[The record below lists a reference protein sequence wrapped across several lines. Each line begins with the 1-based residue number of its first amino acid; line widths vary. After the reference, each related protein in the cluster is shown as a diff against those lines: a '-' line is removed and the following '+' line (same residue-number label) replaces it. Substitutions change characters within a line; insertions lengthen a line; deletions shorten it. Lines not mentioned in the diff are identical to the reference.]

1 MKKGNIKN
9 FELEEIVFILLNCLD
24 EEKKVNLEIVN
35 TLKIYMMY
43 HKCEILNYVFSFLQI
58 QKVSH
63 DNQKLLLYLTYDF
76 IHYCVYNTFSNTVES
91 YLEEPEKGD
100 IIQNEQICSES
111 KNVEKFMDIDIFNNI
126 LKYSF
131 FDGDE
136 YCFFYENYLE
146 DCDGEEKHIESGNS
160 GSKSS
165 NSEKYAQKCL
175 PRNQQCKNFTNVF
188 DHNKISRLKCLRK
201 EEYKALL
208 MNKTD
213 CTNKCSKGRI
223 RVQRGVSKCSNS
235 HHSDSQNNKQSA
247 KYSEINNIVKNVIN
261 FILNEFLF
269 IKKNDERHNIMTR
282 LLILCIIMEDTYLKK
297 KIMEKVNH
305 YIGLCCGGN
314 DHTGR
319 ISNVGGDSH
328 NANTHVYTY
337 LELYVDIFLQMP
349 HLAKS
354 ALIDIFRGIISLGS
368 NNKHID
374 MIHRIFLKI
383 FEDIQFPSILYSII
397 YMNSK
402 YKKKNFLLPNE
413 RNNNVFIENDI
424 IQLSLENTSEDT
436 CTTYTRESSLNSNH
450 PNKMNSCDIVNY
462 NISQRRVYQKKEKRE
477 PDSTGGSAIG
487 SGSGSGS
494 GSGNGSGA
502 HQVGEASPVTL
513 VQTSPQQKSSNEKS
527 VWVNNKKENNFASVL
542 IKDGDSTSSASESH
556 NVVVCSNKKDISTQ
570 EYGEDLA
577 QGGCSYELVNANSLG
592 MSPNGENGNTRTVSN
607 SQHSKENRRSRSTND
622 ERSHVR
628 RGGSTNTCAIGVRGE
643 INSIGAGVT
652 VDIENELERK
662 KAENINDVCR
672 KLVDMYFSTIVSMK
686 CSNDNYVKVLY
697 IISKLMLYVN
707 NEDSIRKT
715 LEIFLFYFFVF
726 FNSTVNNVTMYDTS
740 CIYNNDSQMC
750 INYANMKT
758 LPDYTIIN
766 SFRIVLQYCLGKVHH
781 IVTFTNQVLMVSYSL
796 LYIFINRN
804 YSANNSKIIAKQVIS
819 NGYVSTFIEI
829 MEIFSIFIS
838 CVYTNNS
845 VFNIIKEKLKSNNKV
860 EIIVTL
866 MVLKQYILLQ
876 SSDINSGNIIY
887 LTNQNIKKKRSNGKN
902 SFKRL
907 NSFIMDTRHNN
918 ANIELII
925 ESISGLCERF
935 NNDLSI
941 IYILLEITL
950 ILSYYNYFSHHSY
963 NPNVL
968 FSLLPKVCSPL
979 SVLHIHKGR
988 CVKGI
993 RGSFCSQSSSD
1004 RFSSECEN
1012 VQDQKIGKVDKC
1024 IFESANENVCNNSD
1038 ERINLGNDEREIK
1051 TWLLI
1056 PNKHIISIFQFF
1068 MNIMLSNETNFKVK
1082 SKRYGYYVDDNGTI
1096 FDMSNSDNEVLKNG
1110 YAYNKM
1116 FYDTHLHYFVYMYPT
1131 VGYMKQL
1138 ILEAFQ
1144 HNFSLYSPRI
1154 LYPLL
1159 LQYLINVKSSYKI
1172 VLVILKCLNLIC
1184 ISLHNNMVKKKLRIH
1199 SRLHYN
1205 CVALPHMSKIVA
1217 VLLMYSYHPNYA
1229 VSFLS
1234 VQLVSIITSFT
1245 QNRNIMLIQD
1255 LTYFELLFKFL
1266 QLNEEI
1272 KKDLSSQY
1280 NHSYHSCSVFYGEN
1294 VYSRK
1299 AIAYM
1304 EKREKKQ
1311 EKNKKDISSKC
1322 VNGKDTRISYHTKLI
1337 KLGYMKIAKM
1347 VSKKLLNTYLKSYSP
1362 RYSEKRRKKINAL
1375 IGIYF
1380 NLDVREIVNLVAA
1393 HSNGSIDIGDSGIGG
1408 IGISGSGVASIGI
1421 VGSGMSIGGK
1431 LNDSHSDSVLCSR
1444 NVELRIS
1451 RFVSI
1456 LRLSREFFE
1465 SYVKREMKGIYN
1477 RETYAIIFFYQLV
1490 ELLRIIQSSNE
1501 FEDTLFYVSLMNMLC
1516 VVVKFLKGEYT
1527 NKLITILFRLND
1539 EVTTNE
1545 EDNIFL
1551 TLYMNFS
1558 HIYKKHFFNL
1568 YKERCTTLYTKKCIE
1583 CIQLL
1588 RTNNICIRRSSETQI
1603 DFNNFILLSNK
1614 YNSDMSKQ
1622 KNVENVLQ
1630 YLGEYTPVYKI
1641 AIEKVLE
1648 EFNPG
1653 GKKGRERKG
1662 RVEGDREGGKGE
1674 GDGEG
1679 GKGEGDG
1686 EGSKGEGDGE
1696 GGTGEG
1702 DMNSVLPRTDCK
1714 MDPLNMESS
1723 VRSYVNIEKNKM
1735 DHLDKIRKKLD
1746 QSNDITKKLYEILE
1760 DKMSIYVLQND
1771 INFSI
1776 NKIFKQ
1782 EVTACYIE
1790 GVLQKRNLL
1799 RTLFLLNIVYYSDVA
1814 NKKSSAFSIFGKSN
1828 NVVNAENIRNTLIL
1842 SMGLSIKRIPSK
1854 TFHYLYT
1861 TNQVLLNNKIFT
1873 IYVQYVYTPLVR
1885 CNRIFENLIFK
1896 KNESSAG
1903 NDVLLKEIIGNRK
1916 RCMDEM
1922 YGEEMETSLKI
1933 WKDLSAQLSREDDY
1947 SKVGGANGRDAL
1959 DMSVTPTTSYT
1970 SAVTTS
1976 CGGTRISNGDI
1987 KGECENEYVEKGLPK
2002 ELNSLF
2008 TFQLL
2013 ADPIIC
2019 ALYQEKEAA
2028 LQLSLLKSLKRIAKK
2043 LKRVRSATTYP
2054 TAYPTAHPT
2063 AHPTATAEVA
2073 EKEEEK
2079 TKGGNGTD
2087 FFDKKK
2093 KRCVIID
2100 ICENYIG
2107 EKKSTDIPFYSCMYI
2122 YKHVIIY
2129 SSLYYL
2135 ANVSNLILPITSL
2148 NVTGVE
2154 KFAIYFQ
2161 FHKDLFM
2168 KKSEYQLR
2176 ERMKECSYEGES
2188 NKTVENDDV
2197 STEEQ
2202 YIKEITKLGEKMEMK
2217 IMNMSSNKIIYNDY
2231 FSQLIKDNIS
2241 PNEEKENC
2249 HLTIDTQSYE
2259 MILSCLKTI
2268 YYSQFIKKHPLTF
2281 QSVLLILNILIN
2293 LLLKIVLNERKRLYQ
2308 TWLQKGDKTNGNRQN
2323 VKGNLYDTDE
2333 RRRHY
2338 YAPRGRH
2345 TLKSTHDWRCPLC
2358 RCANSKNG
2366 NPDKGHAIFPHRH
2379 CKGVYRKSSN
2389 EKQFEERENRRK
2401 GGKSKRWNPQ
2411 MVNNMDGEG
2420 GSGGEG
2426 GDHGESG
2433 HHQFGRIKKRGRRG
2447 KGRIGP
2453 EGKTFQNLR
2462 GYEKMSL
2469 LCLNFIIS
2477 IIVKSVLDINSFFFL
2492 SKVIK
2497 YIHDTCVSTNVDEVK
2512 FISFRIITEM
2522 VINSPVCSE
2531 KENTT
2536 GEKVVDVL
2544 ASSTESK
2551 TGNAQM
2557 GRALNGKATKRKEGA
2572 PVREETKENYQ
2583 RGGHRNGSRIGS
2595 LLPHSSSNFEKY
2607 FSLIFSRS
2615 GDTAYDSP
2623 FDMNFSNGEQVN
2635 CDEVPRERK
2644 DHRSDNDRGKYH
2656 LSNNNHSDDNNL
2668 DEETNMGAYPYE
2680 EVSEAVH
2687 HESTLNCH
2695 KSNNYVRANSMKGLL
2710 SVDDERKGE
2719 NHYLC
2724 ECIGLLIPYV
2734 RDKEKIIQYFSTCS
2748 VCVLIGKLVK
2758 VKILRSTHFIY
2769 IFFNS
2774 LEVILY
2780 VIDKM
2785 ANYKYI
2791 QRKMHKRG
2799 EKVKR
2804 KMGKLVTHCSNEDIQ
2819 ENPYP
2824 CYEKKNTIEEVII
2837 NHSEYF
2843 AQNDYEKISQET
2855 YPDEEQQGNE
2865 KTFYSDDSVNHKDY
2879 TEENTKH
2886 DITYETMNSIKSQG
2900 NYVYTCRKKEKD
2912 KFSFKKIRYNLY
2924 NIEFHKKFFSK
2935 ILSNIEKI
2943 NNGKYEKVFLKSL
2956 VSSRYSKNDN
2966 MNLLKRINEIICN
2979 DFSIGEKKSYIN
2991 MLISCIHNKD
3001 KCISMNGLNLL
3012 MFYVYNEKMKKDY
3025 VENVMNRIF
3034 SELYYYTKMNILN
3047 EKSGR
3052 GNEQNGRGNEQNG
3065 RGNEQNG
3072 RGNEQNGRGNEKS
3085 GRGNE
3090 KSGRGNEQNGRG
3102 NENELNNTL
3111 DAYYNIYELEK
3122 NRRRHPNVLE
3132 RALYVILLLC
3142 RKHFYVMV
3150 KKLCT
3155 LQSKYTYEHTYFIYM
3170 ICNSEVLLSKT
3181 LDYIFYVMN
3190 NFHLLR
3196 INSNMSNLLSLLFH
3210 ILKFRNRNIKN
3221 YTRRYFVE
3229 LFLIVFFVLGVKQL
3243 SHVGGGISG
3252 NNNVGEKSEGKTPSG
3267 NSTLEKSQIIKSN
3280 NQEGE
3285 TEKGVEFSKV
3295 EKGHYGSDTMKHAL
3309 DSRGEEAME
3318 GEREETAG
3326 TGYNMATASS
3336 TAGTGDNI
3344 ATAPST
3350 AGTGDN
3356 IATAPST
3363 AGTGDN
3369 IATAPS
3375 TAGTGDN
3382 IATAPST
3389 AGTGDNIATA
3399 PSTAGTGDNI
3409 ATAPSTAG
3417 TGDNIATAP
3426 STAGTGD
3433 NIATAPSTAGTGD
3446 NIATAPSTAGT
3457 GDNIATAPS
3466 TAGTG
3471 DNIATAP
3478 STAGTGDNIA
3488 TASST
3493 ASTATAGGISSFG
3506 SGGGRIIRQGKNTME
3521 NSPECVEQDE
3531 RYCSIGDVMG
3541 GSLFFARKNII
3552 FKSSSIMSVSKNE
3565 FNKKIYKNYI
3575 CSISVNNTL
3584 NCLNIIKEL
3593 LRLNKKRKILSY
3605 YEYHKVEKLL
3615 YYKHSFEKGLTKM
3628 VYIFLKNNDCLK
3640 IFQFLS
3646 FFVKSDNINYIII
3659 SLIILSQIPLCIR
3672 IQEKS
3677 LDVIEPLIKV
3687 LYNINCKYQNVFVT
3701 KYLHICFTNLFIVFK
3716 DVFRYQLDNGMERFS
3731 LLIKEEYALN
3741 ILNSLFNNI
3750 YNDDKTIVKETLK
3763 GFKEACKYEREYW
3776 PSSLCSSFMKML
3788 SDPSLLLNCFSSSEA
3803 MEKEYMCKIL
3813 CEMFRT
3819 LRGEAA
3825 HGGIHNRRRVHI
3837 FRKRNLYEIA
3847 ACLLVH
3853 LVDTK
3858 KKVSSNVWL
3867 ALKELMR
3874 FKFSDTVNDTLTFFD
3889 EKMFLP
3895 RNTKVDREK
3904 GFYIKKEYLDDVYIK
3919 KNKKGNDK
3927 LGEKN
3932 GIHFLA
3938 QKACGRNAAQIWRN
3952 DMGRGQHIGSETVNN
3967 PPCEMIDDSNGDRRE
3982 RKGRYNNTLPT
3993 YINEKVSTVNKRGKP
4008 QHGESD
4014 VPAYRGKVNIE
4025 NTKYRENEGSNKHG
4039 KVHAEENE
4047 SRNYG
4052 KWEDAERSNE
4062 NCQSDNSDEESSNQ
4076 NKKQKINMYYY
4087 KLFVEIFI
4095 PLLICI
4101 DTKTSYSK
4109 NIFSEF
4115 NMYLYGN
4122 DEYMSKSGN
4131 RDFTYVKQENDKLN
4145 DIFFKHLKLN
4155 LKKINNIYRAYV
4167 ILLYSR
4173 NCLDR
4178 RLWNSNISIHEDVIK
4193 MIKEYESKNTKS
4205 RAEHVLFGNL
4215 KNYVHTKKKHVNKD
4229 NYADNNLSNSFTST
4243 LTNSILNTLSG
4254 TLNYSYDNFFGTQG
4268 TVSKTD
4274 RSTSLNGRNIF
4285 GTDAAYQNCFPQK
4298 SGGRS
4303 EGSKR
4308 QCILQSEGENGSTE
4322 EGEYKDT
4329 LQGSNPPSN
4338 ILLYTSDSERNGN
4351 KESTSHGCMISR
4363 HNDVQNKREKAL
4375 SNSEMNY
4382 MVGGGYDNIRRENSQ
4397 REKLFEGHLKGLN
4410 RSIPFYCKNAGINE
4424 NYSIFVSSS
4433 DDDVEE
4439 EASSMQQPMQQLM
4452 QQPKLGERKEGESD
4466 HEMEGTHLAGEEVRV
4481 RSFKRTSICRRK
4493 YKKIEVLNKR
4503 YNFVSRFKNIYNS
4516 NMSDNLL
4523 HCIEMLKFLREEPP
4537 EIVSPKEVKTM
4548 NTYNFFESSLIC
4560 CLTVIKFVSMT
4571 LNSKKLYKATLKC
4584 LRNEKITDAEENIG
4598 ERKEYEQKKMEEIY
4612 HIHSLY
4618 ISTKL
4623 EALCSSISKQLCACL
4638 QDNKMGQHL
4647 PIIKSLSILSILK
4660 PSA

>member
-100 IIQNEQICSES
+100 IIRNEQICSES

-136 YCFFYENYLE
+136 YCFLYENCLE
-146 DCDGEEKHIESGNS
+146 DCDGKEKHIESGNN

-165 NSEKYAQKCL
+165 NSGKYAKKC
-175 PRNQQCKNFTNVF
+175 PSRNEECKNFTNVF
-188 DHNKISRLKCLRK
+188 DHNKISRLKYLRK

-208 MNKTD
+208 MNKAY
-213 CTNKCSKGRI
+213 CINKYSEGRI

-235 HHSDSQNNKQSA
+235 HNSDSQSNKQSD

-261 FILNEFLF
+261 FILNELLF
-269 IKKNDERHNIMTR
+269 IKKNDERHNIMTK

-305 YIGLCCGGN
+305 YISLCCGKN
-314 DHTGR
+314 DHTGC
-319 ISNVGGDSH
+319 ITNVGGDSH

-374 MIHRIFLKI
+374 IIHRIFFKI

-413 RNNNVFIENDI
+413 KNNNVFIENDI

-436 CTTYTRESSLNSNH
+436 CTTHTRESSLNSNL
-450 PNKMNSCDIVNY
+450 PNKMNSSDMFND
-462 NISQRRVYQKKEKRE
+462 NINQVKVYQKKAKRE
-477 PDSTGGSAIG
+477 SDITGGSCIGSGIG
-487 SGSGSGS
+487 SGSGSS
-494 GSGNGSGA
+494 SGA
-502 HQVGEASPVTL
+502 HQVGEASPVTI

-527 VWVNNKKENNFASVL
+527 NLVNNKQENNFSSVL

-556 NVVVCSNKKDISTQ
+556 NVVVCSNKKDSSTQ
-570 EYGEDLA
+570 EYGEALA
-577 QGGCSYELVNANSLG
+577 QGGCSYELVNANNLG
-592 MSPNGENGNTRTVSN
+592 MNPNGENDNTRSVSN
-607 SQHSKENRRSRSTND
+607 SQHSKESRRSRSAND
-622 ERSHVR
+622 ERRQVR
-628 RGGSTNTCAIGVRGE
+628 KGGSTNTCSIGVTGE
-643 INSIGAGVT
+643 INAIDAGVT
-652 VDIENELERK
+652 VDRENELERK

-707 NEDSIRKT
+707 NEDTIRKT
-715 LEIFLFYFFVF
+715 LEIFLFYFFVL

-750 INYANMKT
+750 INYVNVKT
-758 LPDYTIIN
+758 LPDCTIIN
-766 SFRIVLQYCLGKVHH
+766 GFRIVLQYCLGKVHH
-781 IVTFTNQVLMVSYSL
+781 IVTFTNQVLMVNYSL
-796 LYIFINRN
+796 LYILINKN
-804 YSANNSKIIAKQVIS
+804 YSANNSKIIAKEVIS

-838 CVYTNNS
+838 CVYTNNT
-845 VFNIIKEKLKSNNKV
+845 VFNLIKEKIKSNNKV

-907 NSFIMDTRHNN
+907 NSFIMDTHHNN
-918 ANIELII
+918 ANIEVII
-925 ESISGLCERF
+925 ETISSLCERF

-979 SVLHIHKGR
+979 SMLYIHKGR
-988 CVKGI
+988 CIKGI

-1004 RFSSECEN
+1004 RFSSEVEN
-1012 VQDQKIGKVDKC
+1012 VQDQRLVGKVDKC
-1024 IFESANENVCNNSD
+1024 KFESANENVCNNSD
-1038 ERINLGNDEREIK
+1038 ERINLGHNEREIK

-1056 PNKHIISIFQFF
+1056 PNKHVISIFHFF
-1068 MNIMLSNETNFKVK
+1068 MNILLSNETNFKVK

-1096 FDMSNSDNEVLKNG
+1096 FDMSNSENEVLKNG

-1116 FYDTHLHYFVYMYPT
+1116 FYDTHLHYFVYMCPT

-1138 ILEAFQ
+1138 ISEAFQ
-1144 HNFSLYSPRI
+1144 YNFSLYSPRI

-1159 LQYLINVKSSYKI
+1159 LQYLISVKSSYKI

-1184 ISLHNNMVKKKLRIH
+1184 ISLYNNMVKKKLRIH

-1245 QNRNIMLIQD
+1245 QNRNIMFIQD

-1280 NHSYHSCSVFYGEN
+1280 NHNYHSCSVFYGEN

-1311 EKNKKDISSKC
+1311 ENSKKYIPSKC

-1408 IGISGSGVASIGI
+1408 IVISGSGVGSIGI
-1421 VGSGMSIGGK
+1421 AGSGISIGGK
-1431 LNDSHSDSVLCSR
+1431 LNDGHSDNVLCSR
-1444 NVELRIS
+1444 NVEPRIS

-1456 LRLSREFFE
+1456 LRLSREIFE

-1477 RETYAIIFFYQLV
+1477 RETYSIIFFYQLV

-1501 FEDTLFYVSLMNMLC
+1501 FEDTLFYVSIMNMLC

-1539 EVTTNE
+1539 EVTINE
-1545 EDNIFL
+1545 EDNQFL

-1568 YKERCTTLYTKKCIE
+1568 YKERCTTLYTKRCIE

-1630 YLGEYTPVYKI
+1630 HLSEYTTVYKI

-1653 GKKGRERKG
+1653 GKKGRARKG
-1662 RVEGDREGGKGE
+1662 RVEVDRKGGKGE
-1674 GDGEG
+1674 GNRGE
-1679 GKGEGDG
+1679 D
-1686 EGSKGEGDGE
+1686 
-1696 GGTGEG
+1696 
-1702 DMNSVLPRTDCK
+1702 DMSSVLPRMDCK
-1714 MDPLNMESS
+1714 IDTLNMESS

-1746 QSNDITKKLYEILE
+1746 QSNDIAKKLYEILE
-1760 DKMSIYVLQND
+1760 DKMNIYVLQND

-1799 RTLFLLNIVYYSDVA
+1799 RTLFLLNNIYYSDVA

-1854 TFHYLYT
+1854 IFHYLYT

-1885 CNRIFENLIFK
+1885 CNNIFENLIFK

-1903 NDVLLKEIIGNRK
+1903 NDVLLKEIIDNRK

-1933 WKDLSAQLSREDDY
+1933 WKNLSAQLSRENDD
-1947 SKVGGANGRDAL
+1947 SKVGDANGRDAL
-1959 DMSVTPTTSYT
+1959 DMSATLTTAYT
-1970 SAVTTS
+1970 SAVTTA
-1976 CGGTRISNGDI
+1976 CGDTRTSSGDI
-1987 KGECENEYVEKGLPK
+1987 KGECENAYVGKSLPK

-2019 ALYQEKEAA
+2019 ALYQEKEAS

-2043 LKRVRSATTYP
+2043 LKRVRSAT
-2054 TAYPTAHPT
+2054 AHPVET
-2063 AHPTATAEVA
+2063 GEVA
-2073 EKEEEK
+2073 EKK
-2079 TKGGNGTD
+2079 TKRGNGTD
-2087 FFDKKK
+2087 FFDLKK

-2107 EKKSTDIPFYSCMYI
+2107 EKKSIDIPFYSCMYI

-2135 ANVSNLILPITSL
+2135 SNVSNLILPITSL

-2241 PNEEKENC
+2241 PNEEKENDR
-2249 HLTIDTQSYE
+2249 LTIDTQSYE

-2333 RRRHY
+2333 MRRHY

-2345 TLKSTHDWRCPLC
+2345 IPKSTDDWRCANC
-2358 RCANSKNG
+2358 KCSNCKCSNSKNDNPNKG
-2366 NPDKGHAIFPHRH
+2366 NAIFPHRH
-2379 CKGVYRKSSN
+2379 GKGVCRKSSN
-2389 EKQFEERENRRK
+2389 EKKFSERANRRK
-2401 GGKSKRWNPQ
+2401 GEKSKRWNPQ

-2420 GSGGEG
+2420 G
-2426 GDHGESG
+2426 
-2433 HHQFGRIKKRGRRG
+2433 HHPFGRIKKRGRRS

-2462 GYEKMSL
+2462 GYEKISL
-2469 LCLNFIIS
+2469 LCLNFIVS

-2512 FISFRIITEM
+2512 FISFRIITEI
-2522 VINSPVCSE
+2522 VINSPMCSE
-2531 KENTT
+2531 KEKTI
-2536 GEKVVDVL
+2536 GAKVVDVL
-2544 ASSTESK
+2544 ASSIESK
-2551 TGNAQM
+2551 TENAQM
-2557 GRALNGKATKRKEGA
+2557 GKALNGKTTNEKGGT

-2583 RGGHRNGSRIGS
+2583 KGNMNGSRIGS

-2615 GDTAYDSP
+2615 GDAAYDSP
-2623 FDMNFSNGEQVN
+2623 FDMNFCNGEKAN
-2635 CDEVPRERK
+2635 CDEVPRERT
-2644 DHRSDNDRGKYH
+2644 DHTSDNDKGEYQ

-2680 EVSEAVH
+2680 EVSEAIH

-2695 KSNNYVRANSMKGLL
+2695 KSNHYVRANSTKGIL
-2710 SVDDERKGE
+2710 SVDDEKKGE

-2724 ECIGLLIPYV
+2724 ECIGLLIPYF
-2734 RDKEKIIQYFSTCS
+2734 RDKEKIIQYFSICS

-2758 VKILRSTHFIY
+2758 VKILSSTHFIY

-2791 QRKMHKRG
+2791 QRKIHKRG

-2804 KMGKLVTHCSNEDIQ
+2804 KMGKIVTHCSNEDSQ

-2824 CYEKKNTIEEVII
+2824 CYEKKNTLEEVII
-2837 NHSEYF
+2837 NHSKYF

-2865 KTFYSDDSVNHKDY
+2865 KTFYSDDSINHNEY

-2886 DITYETMNSIKSQG
+2886 EVTYETVNSLKSQK
-2900 NYVYTCRKKEKD
+2900 NYFYTCRKKEKD
-2912 KFSFKKIRYNLY
+2912 KFTFKKIKLNLY

-2943 NNGKYEKVFLKSL
+2943 NNGNYEKVFLKRLIS
-2956 VSSRYSKNDN
+2956 VRYSKNN
-2966 MNLLKRINEIICN
+2966 HKNLLKRINEIICN
-2979 DFSIGEKKSYIN
+2979 DFSISEKKSYIN

-3012 MFYVYNEKMKKDY
+3012 MFYVYNEEMKKDY

-3047 EKSGR
+3047 EK
-3052 GNEQNGRGNEQNG
+3052 NGKK
-3065 RGNEQNG
+3065 
-3072 RGNEQNGRGNEKS
+3072 NEKS
-3085 GRGNE
+3085 GKKNE
-3090 KSGRGNEQNGRG
+3090 KSGKINEKNGKI
-3102 NENELNNTL
+3102 NEKSGEKNGNELNNTL
-3111 DAYYNIYELEK
+3111 DAYHNIYELEK

-3142 RKHFYVMV
+3142 RKYFYVMV

-3155 LQSKYTYEHTYFIYM
+3155 LQSKYTYEHIYFIYM
-3170 ICNSEVLLSKT
+3170 ICNSELLLSKT
-3181 LDYIFYVMN
+3181 LDYIFYIMN
-3190 NFHLLR
+3190 NFHLLK

-3267 NSTLEKSQIIKSN
+3267 NCTMDQSQIIKRN

-3285 TEKGVEFSKV
+3285 IEKGVEFSGV
-3295 EKGHYGSDTMKHAL
+3295 EKGNYGSNSMKRAL
-3309 DSRGEEAME
+3309 DIKCEVEME
-3318 GEREETAG
+3318 GAREGTAD
-3326 TGYNMATASS
+3326 TG
-3336 TAGTGDNI
+3336 G
-3344 ATAPST
+3344 
-3350 AGTGDN
+3350 
-3356 IATAPST
+3356 
-3363 AGTGDN
+3363 
-3369 IATAPS
+3369 
-3375 TAGTGDN
+3375 
-3382 IATAPST
+3382 
-3389 AGTGDNIATA
+3389 
-3399 PSTAGTGDNI
+3399 
-3409 ATAPSTAG
+3409 
-3417 TGDNIATAP
+3417 
-3426 STAGTGD
+3426 
-3433 NIATAPSTAGTGD
+3433 
-3446 NIATAPSTAGT
+3446 
-3457 GDNIATAPS
+3457 
-3466 TAGTG
+3466 
-3471 DNIATAP
+3471 
-3478 STAGTGDNIA
+3478 NIA

-3493 ASTATAGGISSFG
+3493 ASTATAVGISNFG
-3506 SGGGRIIRQGKNTME
+3506 SGGGRIIRQGKDTME
-3521 NSPECVEQDE
+3521 NSPKRVEQDK
-3531 RYCSIGDVMG
+3531 RNCSIGDTMD
-3541 GSLFFARKNII
+3541 GSLFFAKKNII

-3565 FNKKIYKNYI
+3565 FNKKIYKNYS

-3646 FFVKSDNINYIII
+3646 FFVKSDNINYTII
-3659 SLIILSQIPLCIR
+3659 SLIILSQIPLCIH
-3672 IQEKS
+3672 IEEKS
-3677 LDVIEPLIKV
+3677 LEVIEPLIKV

-3763 GFKEACKYEREYW
+3763 GFKEACKYERDYW

-3813 CEMFRT
+3813 CEMFKT
-3819 LRGEAA
+3819 LRGEAV
-3825 HGGIHNRRRVHI
+3825 HGGIPNRRRVHI

-3889 EKMFLP
+3889 EKMFLS
-3895 RNTKVDREK
+3895 RNAKVDREK
-3904 GFYIKKEYLDDVYIK
+3904 SFYIKKEYLDDVYIK
-3919 KNKKGNDK
+3919 KSKKGNYK
-3927 LGEKN
+3927 MEEKN
-3932 GIHFLA
+3932 GIHFLP
-3938 QKACGRNAAQIWRN
+3938 QQACSRNDAQIWRN
-3952 DMGRGQHIGSETVNN
+3952 DMGRDQHIGSETVNN
-3967 PPCEMIDDSNGDRRE
+3967 PPCAMFDNSAGDRRE

-3993 YINEKVSTVNKRGKP
+3993 YIKEKVNTVNKRGKP

-4014 VPAYRGKVNIE
+4014 VPACLGEANIE
-4025 NTKYRENEGSNKHG
+4025 NTKYREKDGSNKHG
-4039 KVHAEENE
+4039 KVQVEENE
-4047 SRNYG
+4047 SRNDG
-4052 KWEDAERSNE
+4052 KWKDEERNNE

-4087 KLFVEIFI
+4087 RLFVEIFI

-4131 RDFTYVKQENDKLN
+4131 RDFTYIKQENDKLN
-4145 DIFFKHLKLN
+4145 DIFFKYLKLN

-4173 NCLDR
+4173 NCLDKK
-4178 RLWNSNISIHEDVIK
+4178 LWNCNISIHEDVIK

-4229 NYADNNLSNSFTST
+4229 NYEDSNLSNTFTST

-4268 TVSKTD
+4268 TVNKAD
-4274 RSTSLNGRNIF
+4274 RSTSLNGRNIL
-4285 GTDAAYQNCFPQK
+4285 GTDAAYQKNCLAQK
-4298 SGGRS
+4298 SDGRS
-4303 EGSKR
+4303 EGSNR

-4329 LQGSNPPSN
+4329 LQGHPPSN
-4338 ILLYTSDSERNGN
+4338 ILLYTSDSECNGN
-4351 KESTSHGCMISR
+4351 KESTSHGYMINKY
-4363 HNDVQNKREKAL
+4363 NDVQNKNEKAL
-4375 SNSEMNY
+4375 SNREMNY
-4382 MVGGGYDNIRRENSQ
+4382 MVVGYDNIKRGNSQ

-4424 NYSIFVSSS
+4424 NYSIFISSS
-4433 DDDVEE
+4433 DDDVGAEE
-4439 EASSMQQPMQQLM
+4439 SSKEAPM
-4452 QQPKLGERKEGESD
+4452 QQPKLGERKEGKSD
-4466 HEMEGTHLAGEEVRV
+4466 HEIEGTHLAREEVRV
-4481 RSFKRTSICRRK
+4481 KSFKRTSFCRRK
-4493 YKKIEVLNKR
+4493 YKKIEILNKR
-4503 YNFVSRFKNIYNS
+4503 YNFVNHFKNIYNS

-4584 LRNEKITDAEENIG
+4584 LRNEKITDAEENIW